1 MLALSIAQ
9 VPCPA
14 RAAVAAR
21 SAEPMAPSDG
31 ELQSDPQLDQAMRA
45 YQRGTENYDRAQYES
60 ALADFKEAASLYASA
75 DFQYNIGLCYEKLD
89 KYDEAIRA
97 FRTYLRAKP
106 DASDRPNVESRIAD
120 LEERIEQQKRQA
132 QADEQARR
140 DAENRPAPII
150 IQEPR
155 DDDEPEQNGRGLVI
169 SGAALIGLGGA
180 IALGGGIGFG
190 AAARQRSLA
199 IDEIQNDGNPE
210 GIGFGEA
217 EDLEAEGK
225 RLEAIQIGLA
235 AGGAV
240 VAVTGAVLLALGL
253 RKRKSVQASAWLGPS
268 TAGLSLTGR
277 F

>member
-1 MLALSIAQ
+1 
-9 VPCPA
+9 
-14 RAAVAAR
+14 
-21 SAEPMAPSDG
+21 MAPADG
-31 ELQSDPQLDQAMRA
+31 ETDSDPQLDQAMRA

-106 DASDRPNVESRIAD
+106 EASDRPNVEARIAD
-120 LEERIEQQKRQA
+120 LEQRIEEQQRLA
-132 QADEQARR
+132 EAEEQARR
-140 DAENRPAPII
+140 DAEGRPAPII
-150 IQEPR
+150 IQETR
-155 DDDEPEQNGRGLVI
+155 EDEPEGDGRGLVI

-190 AAARQRSLA
+190 VAARQRSLA

-225 RLEAIQIGLA
+225 RLEAIQIGMA

-268 TAGLSLTGR
+268 MAGLSLTGR